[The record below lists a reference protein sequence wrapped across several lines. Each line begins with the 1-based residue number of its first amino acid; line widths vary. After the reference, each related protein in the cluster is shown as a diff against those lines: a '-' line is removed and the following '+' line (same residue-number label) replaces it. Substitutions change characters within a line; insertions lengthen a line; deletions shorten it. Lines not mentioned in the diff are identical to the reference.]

1 MVTGWERNG
10 FFRRSFAVRQ
20 SRSLGRYIEA
30 SLEDIVLEKPLLRG
44 VTTEPLSDWRTA
56 GFSNEPVSFF
66 SSRTL
71 ERSFTSAE
79 GCRPLVAMRLAQLI
93 AARWRC

>member
-56 GFSNEPVSFF
+56 GFSNEPVSFC
-66 SSRTL
+66 L
-71 ERSFTSAE
+71 
-79 GCRPLVAMRLAQLI
+79 RPHP
-93 AARWRC
+93 